1 MRFVRLALK
10 DVMQNDGDWV
20 DVILLSLKLLTEFLF
35 QKNFKVK
42 YSLKFY
48 LFIVNLLPL
57 NK

>member
-35 QKNFKVK
+35 QKNFKVE